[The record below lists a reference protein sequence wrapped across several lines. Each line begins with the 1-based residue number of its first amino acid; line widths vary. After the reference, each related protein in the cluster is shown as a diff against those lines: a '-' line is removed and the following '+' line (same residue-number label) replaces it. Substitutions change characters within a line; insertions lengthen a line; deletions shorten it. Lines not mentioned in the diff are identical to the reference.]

1 MNKYRVWAEWPHSKN
16 AKKWTENVDAFNL
29 SDAIDIALKWREE
42 PSRGYRVDIR
52 SKNKR
57 GLKLYRTPHG
67 LGNIV
72 AYRIGNE

>member
-1 MNKYRVWAEWPHSKN
+1 MNKYMVWAEWPHSKG
-16 AKKWTENVDAFNL
+16 AKWVENVNALNL
-29 SDAIDIALKWREE
+29 SEAIDVALKWREE

-52 SKNKR
+52 NKNKR

-72 AYRIGNE
+72 AYRISNE